1 MCKHGNVFSLLVL
14 IAREAWSYN
23 AQALLRAYTRQCS
36 IAYRLFSGLPG
47 GHSEWEPPD
56 PIPNS
61 EVKPL
66 SADGS
71 AGSPRARVGHRQ
83 ALNKKAPSCCSGL
96 FLCVPSFDLRRQAAA
111 VQERPPVRTW
121 RPCRQSG
128 RFPWLY
134 QRGRDV
140 DRAPQPRGC
149 PCSNVAKAYPLHPM
163 QSSATFAGQHLQL
176 QRDRLAA
183 ALR

>member
-83 ALNKKAPSCCSGL
+83 ALNKKAPSNSLGL
-96 FLCVPSFDLRRQAAA
+96 FLC
-111 VQERPPVRTW
+111 
-121 RPCRQSG
+121 
-128 RFPWLY
+128 
-134 QRGRDV
+134 
-140 DRAPQPRGC
+140 
-149 PCSNVAKAYPLHPM
+149 LHPM
-163 QSSATFAGQHLQL
+163 QSRATIGGQRLQL
-176 QRDRLAA
+176 QRNRLPV